1 MGRIGVNGALEW
13 WSTGVVE
20 YWGQPSAF
28 FFKSLSFSLFRQL
41 RGKRVGESGVM
52 AFSRH

>member
-1 MGRIGVNGALEW
+1 
-13 WSTGVVE
+13 VE
-20 YWGQPSAF
+20 YWSGGVLGSAF
-28 FFKSLSFSLFRQL
+28 GILFQIVIVLAFRQL